1 MSLHNQEGQIK
12 DLAEYIKSVV
22 SSDATMQN
30 WPATVKELV
39 IDTLA
44 EKGGG
49 MYVIMVLTP
58 NIPFSC
64 DEFRFRW
71 AYCQLESL
79 RQCPLRHIPSTLGE
93 LPETLDET
101 YQRILQGIP
110 KKMQKDA
117 HHIFQWLL
125 VSSRPLRVKEV
136 AEVFAINFDEKI
148 SGIPKFKP
156 SWRVPNAETAVLSAC
171 STLVSTVDAGWRGKI
186 VQFSHFSVKE
196 YLTSD
201 RIANA
206 EHVSHFYIRPKLAH
220 TLLAKACLSVLFQ
233 REYSIYEAKIKNFPL
248 AEYAA
253 KHWVEHAR
261 FEDVSSYIRD
271 GMDLLFEKDKPHFAS
286 WIWLHN
292 IDDEYD
298 IYNESTA
305 HLRQPDAVPLYYA
318 ALCGFRGLVQRLLTA
333 YPRDLNA
340 EGDVYGAPLNAALA
354 QGHLDIAL
362 FLLDRGA
369 DVDNRGKADQTGL
382 YIASSRGYAGIVRS
396 LIDASAELNAI
407 CKDHDEDGNIVKR
420 TPLHVAIYEEH
431 RDIAILLLE
440 HGADTEIR
448 SSPNQTALYMASSR
462 GHADVVRALI
472 DCGADLNV
480 QCDDW
485 MDDVVDVTWTP
496 LHAAIY
502 DEHRDVALLLL
513 EGGADTES
521 RNSDDETA
529 LYMASSR
536 GCADIVRQLISHGA
550 DLNAR
555 CTDFDMYDNDV
566 KWTPLHVAS
575 CNGIP
580 PIVRLLLDHGADPNA
595 LDNLGRTA
603 LHLASSEGKVTVVK
617 LLLDYGANVD
627 VWDKDGWTPLHKAA
641 YLLHLHVVVALING
655 GADPHAQTN
664 KGETPIQLATAPL
677 SLVSKED
684 QAQIIRF
691 LAPAR
696 ECRVYG
702 HGIDPEEREFRWE
715 RP

>member
-1 MSLHNQEGQIK
+1 
-12 DLAEYIKSVV
+12 
-22 SSDATMQN
+22 
-30 WPATVKELV
+30 
-39 IDTLA
+39 
-44 EKGGG
+44 

-93 LPETLDET
+93 LPGTLDET
-101 YQRILQGIP
+101 YERILQGIP

-171 STLVSTVDAGWRGKI
+171 STLVSIVDAGWRGKI
-186 VQFSHFSVKE
+186 VQFSHFSAKE

-340 EGDVYGAPLNAALA
+340 EGGVYGAPLNAALA

-369 DVDNRGKADQTGL
+369 EVDNRGKADQTGL

-407 CKDHDEDGNIVKR
+407 YKDHDEDGNIVKR

-431 RDIAILLLE
+431 RDIAILLLD

-448 SSPNQTALYMASSR
+448 SSANQTALYMASSR

-521 RNSDDETA
+521 RNSGDETA

-536 GCADIVRQLISHGA
+536 GCADIVWQLISHGA
-550 DLNAR
+550 DLNAL

-566 KWTPLHVAS
+566 KWTLLHVAS

-580 PIVRLLLDHGADPNA
+580 PIARLLLERIPTRWITWVELHYIWHRPRERSG
-595 LDNLGRTA
+595 LSSYSSIMTRMWMSGTRTDGPRCTRQHTFYTCMLWWPYLTVVQIRMHRPIRA
-603 LHLASSEGKVTVVK
+603 RHLSSWPLHLSRWCRRRTKRKSYDFSHQRENVGFTVMESIQKRVSF
-617 LLLDYGANVD
+617 
-627 VWDKDGWTPLHKAA
+627 
-641 YLLHLHVVVALING
+641 G
-655 GADPHAQTN
+655 GNDHSYTFA
-664 KGETPIQLATAPL
+664 
-677 SLVSKED
+677 
-684 QAQIIRF
+684 F
-691 LAPAR
+691 
-696 ECRVYG
+696 CRRYV
-702 HGIDPEEREFRWE
+702 
-715 RP
+715 